1 MAAATAV
8 SPPIVNVDAHPPRD
22 ITEKVLK
29 AGVAKAG
36 LNLGSMFA
44 LAMLAGVFIGLGAE
58 FCTLVITGSSLGF
71 GLTKLIGGLVFSLG
85 LILVVVSGAE
95 LFTGNNLMTVAWL
108 NGAITW
114 QRVLRNWTVVFLGN
128 FAGSVL
134 LAAVMFLTRQ
144 WAGAEY
150 TVGATALRIAADK
163 AALPLSAALARG
175 VLCNLL
181 VCLAV
186 WQCFAGRSVTDKVL
200 AIVFPITAFVA
211 SGFEHSVANMYFIP
225 YGMML
230 KGNAAVVTAAG
241 LDAAQLSNLTFGGLF
256 ANLIPV
262 TIGNLVGGAVV
273 VGAVYWYVYMRH
285 EPKPAPAAAAI
296 PAFPTVTAIPRPLAL
311 LPEGKVVKNQ
321 SDHQPAPVTL
331 LGSFTIA
338 SADMYYSEV
347 AQRDIY
353 MRDDPETGF
362 HIWGEVAGGVSEA
375 DLGEVLLEY
384 AMSAVAVG
392 DLPQAFRR
400 IDGFGRKLGESLAIH
415 IMQSTPAEN
424 TVSRAA
430 CALECVLES
439 LGVEFVVEH
448 DGDDLSYTLA
458 HCPLCDTSDR
468 SGLSHVEVAHHGLNA
483 LCHSLIHSLDP
494 DLRVKLPRKP
504 SMDTIFTMT
513 LNPVHTVGG

>member
-1 MAAATAV
+1 MVAASAV
-8 SPPIVNVDAHPPRD
+8 SPPIPSIDAHTPRD
-22 ITEKVLK
+22 IAEKVLK
-29 AGVAKAG
+29 VGVTKAG

-58 FCTLVITGSSLGF
+58 FCTLAITGSTLGF
-71 GLTKLIGGLVFSLG
+71 GVTKLIGGLVFSLG

-95 LFTGNNLMTVAWL
+95 LFTGNNLMTIAWL
-108 NGAITW
+108 SGAVTW
-114 QRVLRNWTVVFLGN
+114 QHVLRNWTVVFLGN
-128 FAGSVL
+128 FAGSL
-134 LAAVMFLTRQ
+134 ALAAVMFLTRQ
-144 WAGAEY
+144 WVGSEFA
-150 TVGATALRIAADK
+150 VGATALKLAADK
-163 AALPLSAALARG
+163 AALPLGVALARG
-175 VLCNLL
+175 ILCNLL

-186 WQCFAGRSVTDKVL
+186 WQCFAARSVTDKVL

-225 YGMML
+225 YGLML
-230 KGNAAVVTAAG
+230 KGDPAVVAAAG
-241 LDAAQLSNLTFGGLF
+241 LTEIQLSHLTVSGLLS
-256 ANLIPV
+256 NLIPV
-262 TIGNLVGGAVV
+262 TIGNLIGGAVV
-273 VGAVYWYVYMRH
+273 VGAVYWYIYLRH
-285 EPKPAPAAAAI
+285 ESKTAPTIAAVPELSA
-296 PAFPTVTAIPRPLAL
+296 VTPIVRPLAL
-311 LPEGKVVKNQ
+311 LPEGKVMKTQ
-321 SDHQPAPVTL
+321 SEQPAPATL
-331 LGSFTIA
+331 LGSFAIA
-338 SADMYYSEV
+338 SADMFYSEV

-362 HIWGEVAGGVSEA
+362 HIWGQIEGGGTSEA

-392 DLPQAFRR
+392 NLPQAFRQ
-400 IDGFGRKLGESLAIH
+400 IDGFGRKLGERLAIH

-430 CALECVLES
+430 CALECVLEA

-448 DGDDLSYTLA
+448 DGDELSYTLA

-468 SGLSHVEVAHHGLNA
+468 SGLSHVEVAHHGLSA

-513 LNPVHTVGG
+513 LNPVHVTVG